1 MRAVAL
7 GEQALRREWPMRD
20 DWRWEFKVL
29 QWREEE
35 RLVADCALRRPQA
48 LRPAQRVI
56 AKWYG
61 DIMGSKTFAWMQALD
76 VQLQA
81 NQDGVLASPRPLL
94 YDHASRMLVQEVAPG
109 KPYQDLLRQP
119 RYRHYLRE
127 VGRALAALHR
137 LPIAGATPDKRVP
150 DHMKELMR
158 PHPLALAEAMPEQ
171 RARIE
176 NLAAEMLRIDAAWD
190 TAWRKA
196 WLHRDFHAGQLFYG
210 EGRVWVID
218 WDLAAYGDP
227 ALDVG
232 NFLLNL
238 LKYLGTQTP
247 AGREAFIEGYLE
259 TGDAATIDRS
269 PLYEAL
275 NNLRRACKA
284 YRTQPSGWRSD
295 VSKFL
300 DAGEKCLSRLGDK
313 SWSG

>member
-1 MRAVAL
+1 MEMRALAL
-7 GEQALRREWPMRD
+7 GEQALQRAWPVRD

-35 RLVADCALRRPQA
+35 RLIADCVLRHPTAQ
-48 LRPAQRVI
+48 RPAQRVI

-61 DIMGSKTFAWMQALD
+61 DAMGSATFAMMQALD
-76 VQLQA
+76 EQLQA
-81 NQDGVLASPRPLL
+81 REDAVLAAPRPLF
-94 YDHASRMLVQEVAPG
+94 YDHASHMLVQQAAPG
-109 KPYQDLLRQP
+109 KPYQGLLKHP

-127 VGRALAALHR
+127 VGRALSALHR
-137 LPIAGATPDKRVP
+137 LSVAEEAPGKRVA

-158 PHPLALAEAMPEQ
+158 PHPLVLAEAVRDQ

-176 NLAAEMLRIDAAWD
+176 DLAAEMLRIEAAWR
-190 TAWRKA
+190 TSWPKA
-196 WLHRDFHAGQLFYG
+196 WLHRDFHVGQLFYG

-232 NFLLNL
+232 NFLQNL
-238 LKYLGTQTP
+238 IKYMGAQAP
-247 AGREAFIEGYLE
+247 AAREAFIEGYLE
-259 TGDAATIDRS
+259 QGDAATVDRS
-269 PLYEAL
+269 PLYEGL

-284 YRTQPSGWRSD
+284 YRTQPSGWRTD

-300 DAGEKCLSRLGDK
+300 DAGEKCLARL
-313 SWSG
+313 